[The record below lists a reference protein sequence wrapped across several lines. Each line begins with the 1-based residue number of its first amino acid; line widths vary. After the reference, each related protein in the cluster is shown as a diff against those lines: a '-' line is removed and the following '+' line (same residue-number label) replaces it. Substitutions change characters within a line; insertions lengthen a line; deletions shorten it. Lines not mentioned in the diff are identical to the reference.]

1 MGERRSISR
10 WTISRQLA
18 VAEPQAVELRA
29 EVAVAEA
36 ERVQVVAAEAER
48 VQVVA
53 AEAVQARL
61 QVREH
66 LPQAD
71 VAQQPARLQLLP
83 FLSPQELL
91 RPQQQ
96 VRRVQAAAVAP
107 KQVVAVDGVDR
118 AAEVAVAVVA
128 DRPLEEIARAP
139 QFPAWRS
146 SMRCLQ
152 RAPIPMWRSVRA
164 VRKPALA
171 AVFQIRC

>member
-71 VAQQPARLQLLP
+71 VAQQARLQLLP

-96 VRRVQAAAVAP
+96 VRRVQAAAVGP

-152 RAPIPMWRSVRA
+152 LAPIPMWRLVRVA
-164 VRKPALA
+164 RKLGLA
-171 AVFQIRC
+171 DVFQIRC

>member
-18 VAEPQAVELRA
+18 VAEPQAVVGPQ
-29 EVAVAEA
+29 VAL
-36 ERVQVVAAEAER
+36 VVAAAVRAE
-48 VQVVA
+48 VVA

-71 VAQQPARLQLLP
+71 VAQQQARLQLLP

-96 VRRVQAAAVAP
+96 VRRVQAAAVGPKQAAAVGP

-128 DRPLEEIARAP
+128 DRPLEEIARVP
-139 QFPAWRS
+139 QFPAWKS

-152 RAPIPMWRSVRA
+152 RAPIRMWRSVRA